1 MVSPTLAVIAV
12 VLVGIA
18 LFVSQQPLEISV
30 KQPANVE
37 TGKIKA
43 PVEEPPAVE
52 VPKETETTMPA
63 IENKPAST
71 SPPPPAPQPVAIP
84 PPAPEYPDGF
94 DGTSI
99 NTAKYSTKITGSGS
113 ITQNN
118 EIIQT
123 GNANNEVVW
132 NILYTT
138 QKIDFTKDFTIE
150 VDVDLTGSVSH
161 GDAMAIIGVEDVG
174 LVESGVKPSAG
185 YCELSTG
192 GHGNIIRMES
202 SGMQQTTVSTT
213 KGKIKLAFEVANSK
227 LSCSFDGQTVSET
240 QVPKSGQFTAT
251 LRSGLHEIIPAYG
264 HETENP
270 TSGSLTV
277 KYDNLNIAK

>member
-1 MVSPTLAVIAV
+1 MVSPILAVITV
-12 VLVGIA
+12 VFVGIA
-18 LFVSQQPLEISV
+18 LFVSQQSLEII
-30 KQPANVE
+30 VE
-37 TGKIKA
+37 TPA
-43 PVEEPPAVE
+43 SVETVKTE
-52 VPKETETTMPA
+52 VPKEEPKAVEAPKEPKTTTPTIET
-63 IENKPAST
+63 KPA
-71 SPPPPAPQPVAIP
+71 PPPPLPS
-84 PPAPEYPDGF
+84 PEYPDGF
-94 DGTSI
+94 EGTLTNI
-99 NTAKYSTKITGSGS
+99 TKYSTKITGSGT

-123 GNANNEVVW
+123 GNANNEVIW

-161 GDAMAIIGVEDVG
+161 GDAMAIIGVEDVE
-174 LVESGVKPSAG
+174 LVMAGKKPNAG

-213 KGKIKLAFEVANSK
+213 KGKIKLAFEAANSK

-240 QVPKSGQFTAT
+240 QVPKSGQFTAA